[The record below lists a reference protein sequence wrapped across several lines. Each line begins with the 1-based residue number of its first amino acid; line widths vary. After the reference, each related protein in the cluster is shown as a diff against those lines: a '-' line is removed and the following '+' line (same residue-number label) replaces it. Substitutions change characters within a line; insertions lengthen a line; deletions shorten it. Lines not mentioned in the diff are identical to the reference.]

1 MSMSSIQVVRVD
13 LPQGKLVITA
23 EYYQGYRGSYLTP
36 PEPDEIQILSM
47 GYASGEALNL
57 SEDEREE
64 FIVEHYDIILEA
76 VAKAHEEYL
85 EELYSKFPEKD
96 HSDLDP
102 EIPF

>member
-1 MSMSSIQVVRVD
+1 MSMSSLQTVKVNLSLGD
-13 LPQGKLVITA
+13 LIITA

-47 GYASGEALNL
+47 SYASGETLNL
-57 SEDEREE
+57 TEDEREE
-64 FIVEHYDIILEA
+64 FIVEYYDIILEA
-76 VAKAHEEYL
+76 VAEAHEDYL

-96 HSDLDP
+96 YSELDP